1 MIISEL
7 ISKLEEQK
15 KLYGDCDV
23 EVLSIT
29 STSFNSTDPNLPK
42 EKAIEQS
49 IKERHKIKII
59 LTKHDTEG
67 VSARAYR
74 SFGWLD

>member
-1 MIISEL
+1 MVISEL
-7 ISKLEEQK
+7 IGKLEEQK

-23 EVLSIT
+23 EVLSTT

-42 EKAIEQS
+42 EEAIEQS

-59 LTKHDTEG
+59 LTKDDTEG
-67 VSARAYR
+67 VNARAYR